1 MNIDERIFELK
12 FSCDLSVCKGACCT
26 VEGTLG
32 APLKIDEL
40 LSIEKSIVAAKKY
53 LTEENKSII
62 DKEGYYI
69 EYEGKLWMN
78 NVNDNDCVF
87 SYYEGDI
94 AKCSI
99 QKAYN
104 KGEIEFKKPI
114 SCELFPIRVY
124 GDNCNDLR
132 YEKSYFCEE
141 ALERGKESNITIYE
155 FVKDAIIREFGVDFY
170 NENIK
175 KIK

>member
-1 MNIDERIFELK
+1 MNLDDRIFELK

-32 APLKIDEL
+32 APLKKEEL
-40 LSIEKSIVAAKKY
+40 SEIEKNIETAKKY
-53 LTEENKSII
+53 LTAENREVIE
-62 DKEGYYI
+62 KEGYYV

-94 AKCSI
+94 AKCSF

-104 KGEIEFKKPI
+104 NGEINFKKPI

-124 GDNCNDLR
+124 GENCNDLR

-141 ALERGKESNITIYE
+141 ALENGKVNNKTIFE
-155 FVKDAIIREFGVDFY
+155 FVKDAIVRAFGVEFY

>member
-12 FSCDLSVCKGACCT
+12 FSCELSKCKGACCT

-32 APLKIDEL
+32 APLKKEE
-40 LSIEKSIVAAKKY
+40 LSIIEQNLDAAKKY
-53 LTEENKSII
+53 ITEQNLEVIER
-62 DKEGYYI
+62 EGYYV
-69 EYEGKLWMN
+69 EYNGKLWMN

-94 AKCSI
+94 AKCSF

-104 KGEIEFKKPI
+104 NGEISFKKPI

-124 GDNCNDLR
+124 GENCNELR
-132 YEKSYFCEE
+132 YEKSYFCDT
-141 ALERGKESNITIYE
+141 ALENGKAKNTTIFE
-155 FVKDAIIREFGVDFY
+155 FVKDAIIRAFGAEFY
-170 NENIK
+170 NENVK

>member
-1 MNIDERIFELK
+1 MNIDDRIFELK
-12 FSCDLSVCKGACCT
+12 FSCDLTACKGACCT

-32 APLKIDEL
+32 APLKKEEL
-40 LSIEKSIVAAKKY
+40 PEIEKNLTAAKKY
-53 LTEENKSII
+53 ITERNLGVLER
-62 DKEGYYI
+62 EGFYV

-78 NVNDNDCVF
+78 NVDDNDCVF

-94 AKCSI
+94 AKCSF

-104 KGEIEFKKPI
+104 NGEISFKKPV

-124 GDNCNDLR
+124 GDNGNELR
-132 YEKSYFCEE
+132 YEKSYFCKE
-141 ALERGKESNITIYE
+141 ALEYGKVYNTTIFE
-155 FVKDAIIREFGVDFY
+155 FVKDAIIRAFGAEFF

>member
-1 MNIDERIFELK
+1 MNIDDRILELK

-32 APLKIDEL
+32 APLKREEL
-40 LSIEKSIVAAKKY
+40 PLIEMNIETAKKY
-53 LTEENKSII
+53 LTSENKDVIE
-62 DKEGYYI
+62 KEGYYV
-69 EYEGKLWMN
+69 EYDGKLWMN

-94 AKCSI
+94 AKCSF

-104 KGEIEFKKPI
+104 NGEISFKKPI

-124 GDNCNDLR
+124 GENGNDLR

-141 ALERGKESNITIYE
+141 ALEAGKVKNTTIFE
-155 FVKDAIIREFGVDFY
+155 FVKDALIRAFGVEFY

>member
-1 MNIDERIFELK
+1 MNIDDRIFELK
-12 FSCDLSVCKGACCT
+12 FSCDVAKCKGACCT
-26 VEGTLG
+26 IEGTLG
-32 APLKIDEL
+32 APLKREEL
-40 LSIEKSIVAAKKY
+40 KEIKENIEAAKKY
-53 LTEENKSII
+53 LTEVNRNVIE
-62 DKEGYYI
+62 KEGYYV

-94 AKCSI
+94 AKCSF

-104 KGEIEFKKPI
+104 NGEISFKKPI

-124 GDNCNDLR
+124 GENSTDLM
-132 YEKSYFCEE
+132 YEKSYFCED
-141 ALERGKESNITIYE
+141 ALEKGKEENITIFEY
-155 FVKDAIIREFGVDFY
+155 VGDAIKREFGSEFY